1 MKRLIQRLEPRQ
13 PSPARYL
20 ELLTLQNFA
29 LLFSTYGSQSCESQ
43 HFLHRTP
50 KPLSRHR
57 SGIRS
62 LYCTLIWTCDV
73 GRAYNNGITAL
84 PPRILIQLNFFGIPL
99 TQNCGDPN
107 LFNQFETFLRAA
119 TFLNLS
125 SFQKHLFSII
135 RTVSKL
141 SKTDRSNRQIGN
153 EAFTRW
159 GGRDRNPTEV
169 FRRRLP
175 LYSVT
180 VGCLRQIRSGWQKTA
195 KGENIRNGTVPTKC
209 FQVRGRI

>member
-1 MKRLIQRLEPRQ
+1 MVRL
-13 PSPARYL
+13 PSP
-20 ELLTLQNFA
+20 LLSHTI
-29 LLFSTYGSQSCESQ
+29 
-43 HFLHRTP
+43 
-50 KPLSRHR
+50 K
-57 SGIRS
+57 
-62 LYCTLIWTCDV
+62 
-73 GRAYNNGITAL
+73 
-84 PPRILIQLNFFGIPL
+84 FFRNP
-99 TQNCGDPN
+99 TNSNCGDPN

-141 SKTDRSNRQIGN
+141 SKTDRSNRQIGT

-169 FRRRLP
+169 FRQRLP
-175 LYSVT
+175 LYPVT

-209 FQVRGRI
+209 FPGKGPNLTADRTCDAEFNGWLNFWKGTRHATN